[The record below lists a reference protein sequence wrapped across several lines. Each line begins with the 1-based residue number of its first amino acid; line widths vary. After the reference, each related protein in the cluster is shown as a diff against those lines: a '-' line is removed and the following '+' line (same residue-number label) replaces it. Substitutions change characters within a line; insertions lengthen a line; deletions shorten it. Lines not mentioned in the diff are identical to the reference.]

1 MRDDTLSL
9 RLQGVTKRFGEVE
22 VLTGIDVD
30 VRDGEFLTLLG
41 PSGSGKTTLL
51 RIIVGF
57 EGPSGGAVL
66 LHGRDVSALSPAERD
81 IGMVFQQYALFPHMT
96 VAQNVE
102 YGLKL
107 RRWPADKRRERV
119 QEMLRAVRLDGKE
132 GRYPREL
139 SGGQQQR
146 VAFARALAFG
156 PKLLLMDEPLGALDR
171 SLRLEMEEEIRRVHR
186 ELKPTIVYVTHDQ
199 QEALALSDRIA
210 IMDRGRIAA
219 LDTPQRLYY
228 HPNSAFVARFFAN
241 ANVLPVELGDAR
253 AVRDA
258 ADGRVAVRLHGQ
270 SLDVAPGAGVGPRDG
285 AAVSVRPRSFS
296 LGARADGERGLR
308 VRGRVAETLL
318 LGEDREVTVSL
329 PDGGRIQALLD
340 ARTAHGVD
348 VGADVDLF
356 APADELVLVA
366 A

>member
-1 MRDDTLSL
+1 MSDTLSL

-22 VLTGIDVD
+22 VLSGIDVD

-57 EGPSGGAVL
+57 ETPSGGEVV

-96 VAQNVE
+96 VAQNVD

-107 RRWPADKRRERV
+107 RRWPAEKRRERV
-119 QEMLRAVRLDGKE
+119 AEMLRAVRLDGKE

-210 IMDRGRIAA
+210 IMDRGRLAG

-228 HPNSAFVARFFAN
+228 KPGSAFVARFFAN
-241 ANVLPVELGDAR
+241 ANVLPAQLTGDALR
-253 AVRDA
+253 AGGED
-258 ADGRVAVRLHGQ
+258 RVTVSLHGQ
-270 SLDVAPGAGVGPRDG
+270 SLTVPCGTGVGQRDG
-285 AAVSVRPRSFS
+285 AAVSVRPRSFT
-296 LGARADGERGLR
+296 LAAPRDGGSLR
-308 VRGRVAETLL
+308 VAGRVAETLL
-318 LGEDREVTVSL
+318 LGEDREVTVTL
-329 PDGGRIQALLD
+329 PDGGRVQALLD
-340 ARTAHGVD
+340 ARTATGID
-348 VGADVDLF
+348 VGTEIELYV
-356 APADELVLVA
+356 PAEELVLVA